1 MCENVKHTDDDQV
14 QKLEVIP
21 LKKFVVL
28 FNRCWKYAVSSS
40 NGSIF
45 YDVFAGDHA
54 EIAFYSSVEY
64 YFLKVSNI

>member
-14 QKLEVIP
+14 QKIEVIP

-28 FNRCWKYAVSSS
+28 INCCCKYAVSSS

-45 YDVFAGDHA
+45 CDVFAGDYA
-54 EIAFYSSVEY
+54 EVAFYSSVEY
-64 YFLKVSNI
+64 